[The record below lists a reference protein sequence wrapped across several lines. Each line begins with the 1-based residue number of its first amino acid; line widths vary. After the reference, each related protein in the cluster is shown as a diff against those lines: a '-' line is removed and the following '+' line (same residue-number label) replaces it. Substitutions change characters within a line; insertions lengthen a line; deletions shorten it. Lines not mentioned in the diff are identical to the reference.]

1 MKSVK
6 GIIASTLLGLAS
18 LSASAAPITVD
29 LGYTGFEY
37 GSKNGTIY
45 NDGDNQGVAAGLF
58 GFDVGNT
65 SGDAPF
71 AWGDNIAAFC
81 VEIDTL
87 LNQGSTSY
95 ALLSANDYFGSAGL
109 VNQIGML
116 YTAFHDDV
124 VNAKTSAAF
133 QLALWELVNED
144 STNLSLTTGSFGST
158 GFHGARDLAQNWLS
172 QLGNIVNGFDLY
184 VLKADD
190 SQDLLVFKPQVPH
203 QVSEPGT
210 LALLALGLAAVCVR
224 MRSSKSPD

>member
-6 GIIASTLLGLAS
+6 GIVASALLGFAS

-29 LGYTGFEY
+29 LDFTGFEY

-45 NDGDNQGVAAGLF
+45 NDSASQGVAAGLF

-95 ALLSANDYFGSAGL
+95 ALLSASDYFGSAGL

-116 YTAFHDDV
+116 YTAFHDEVD
-124 VNAKTSAAF
+124 NAMTSAAF

-144 STNLSLTTGSFGST
+144 AASLSLTTGSFDTT

-184 VLKADD
+184 VLTADD

-203 QVSEPGT
+203 QVGEPGT
-210 LALLALGLAAVCVR
+210 LALLALGLAAVGLR
-224 MRSSKSPD
+224 MRSSKTQD